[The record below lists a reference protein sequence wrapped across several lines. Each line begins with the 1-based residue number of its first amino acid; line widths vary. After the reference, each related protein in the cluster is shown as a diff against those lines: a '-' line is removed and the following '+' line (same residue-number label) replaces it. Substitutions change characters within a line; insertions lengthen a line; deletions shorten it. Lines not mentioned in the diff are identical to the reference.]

1 MNDSLSQVRFYQE
14 LAEMKTQHEVDK
26 LELKNRQMDLEVAQ
40 AHSHLLKWE
49 RYFPVNSVLPVG
61 LYIVQPPSVWS
72 TIEVGKERG
81 GRGRPD
87 EVCFPGEYESRNTYS
102 LNAIV
107 GFRRYW

>member
-40 AHSHLLKWE
+40 AHSHLLQMGSE
-49 RYFPVNSVLPVG
+49 YFPVNSVLPVG

-72 TIEVGKERG
+72 TIEVGKRER
-81 GRGRPD
+81 RKRPT
-87 EVCFPGEYESRNTYS
+87 G
-102 LNAIV
+102 
-107 GFRRYW
+107 